1 MPNLR
6 QIADI
11 LIRSVSGGVNTSDG
25 KYDELYIEALVPQL
39 REEAIKID
47 YFGGRTRAA
56 SRRLDYSWSQ
66 STTVT
71 RDTTQT
77 AGADFITFTLPKP
90 IAIGKNLN
98 GIIYAGKLLD
108 SVEFTQFLNRSD
120 VANMKVRNYFNGDN
134 IGFIHE
140 GGKLL
145 IFGNS
150 MLEEINVRGIF
161 AIPQDVSGFNIEVD
175 DYPVS
180 ESLILIMT
188 DLFKQ
193 QMNVNIQKPADTV
206 LNGKEN

>member
-1 MPNLR
+1 M
-6 QIADI
+6 
-11 LIRSVSGGVNTSDG
+11 
-25 KYDELYIEALVPQL
+25 
-39 REEAIKID
+39 
-47 YFGGRTRAA
+47 
-56 SRRLDYSWSQ
+56 
-66 STTVT
+66 
-71 RDTTQT
+71 
-77 AGADFITFTLPKP
+77 
-90 IAIGKNLN
+90 
-98 GIIYAGKLLD
+98 D

-140 GGKLL
+140 GSKLL
-145 IFGNS
+145 IFGNN

-206 LNGKEN
+206 LNGQDK